1 MTTMKTMTFTQQAL
15 QMLIADAVAQGIRAY
30 EAGKGGEVSYRQ
42 GVKLYGAWFAD
53 AVEKGHLSG
62 LRRGAGKNSKIVYQK
77 TDIEALRTAEIAET
91 SKILHT
97 IHTK

>member
-1 MTTMKTMTFTQQAL
+1 MKTMTFTPQAL

-30 EAGKGGEVSYRQ
+30 EAGKAGELSYRQ
-42 GVKLYGAWFAD
+42 AVKLYGTWFVD

-62 LRRGAGKNSKIVYQK
+62 LRRGAGKTSKIVFQAAE
-77 TDIEALRTAEIAET
+77 IEALRTAEIAET